1 MYNDLKITLDVLR
14 LPFSWLCLAV
24 SFAGTVLLFVGLA
37 KLCAFI
43 IADGSFF
50 AATWLNMVLG
60 YVGGFFV
67 LVLGWL
73 MFPLVMT
80 AIACLFLD
88 GLADRLERLY
98 YPDLPKGKPS
108 DWGDGL
114 AASIRLLGRTVM
126 LNLFAL
132 PFYFIPVVNLVA
144 YAMVNSHLLGRE
156 YFFNLALRHLSL
168 EKAGAVYV
176 KERLALHKTG
186 LKLAVFFMIPGLN
199 LLAPLLATGL
209 MLRQLEHYP
218 TGAVRQALALGAPGV
233 LTESP

>member
-1 MYNDLKITLDVLR
+1 MYNDLKITFDTLR
-14 LPFSWLCLAV
+14 LPYSWLCLAA
-24 SFAGTVLLFVGLA
+24 SFAGTILLFTGMA
-37 KLCAFI
+37 RLCVFL

-50 AATWLNMVLG
+50 ATNWLNLVSG
-60 YVGGFFV
+60 YAGGLFV

-88 GLADRLERLY
+88 GLADRLERQH
-98 YPDLPKGKPS
+98 YPDLPKGKSS

-114 AASIRLLGRTVM
+114 TASLRLLGRTVM
-126 LNLFAL
+126 LNLIAL
-132 PFYFIPVVNLVA
+132 PFYFIPVINLAV
-144 YAMVNSHLLGRE
+144 YALVNSHLLARE

-168 EKAGAVYV
+168 EKAEAVYV
-176 KERLALHKTG
+176 KERPRLYRTG

-199 LLAPLLATGL
+199 LLAPLLATGI

-218 TGAVRQALALGAPGV
+218 AGAVRQALALGGPNM
-233 LTESP
+233 LTESV